1 MALEEQHKEDT
12 QRRRP
17 GRPAK
22 GDEAISREEL
32 LEAAL
37 KAFAERGY
45 EGVSVRELTRQWDVS
60 HNLIHHHF
68 GSKEGLWKAAVDHAV
83 RKLPEGIN
91 DLLSPDAPE
100 GEEIERIHEASYR
113 IALMAATHTD
123 YFKVLMDESSQGG
136 PRFDYIYENYMK
148 ATTETVQTFFERAHA
163 RGEARAMP
171 PGVGHIILLGAIG
184 TPFTMRALAERLVKE
199 GNRRPPTVEEGARAV
214 ADILVY
220 GVVQPKAE

>member
-1 MALEEQHKEDT
+1 MALEEQHKDDI
-12 QRRRP
+12 QKRRP

-22 GDEAISREEL
+22 GDEAIPRDVL

-37 KAFAERGY
+37 KAFAEKGY

-83 RKLPEGIN
+83 RQLPEGIN
-91 DLLSPDAPE
+91 ELLSPDAPE
-100 GEEIERIHEASYR
+100 GEEIQRIHDASYR

-123 YFKVLMDESSQGG
+123 YFKVLMDESAQGG
-136 PRFDYIYENYMK
+136 PRFDYIYENYMRQ
-148 ATTETVQTFFERAHA
+148 TTETVQTFFERAHA

-171 PGVGHIILLGAIG
+171 PGVGHIILLGAISA
-184 TPFTMRALAERLVKE
+184 PFTMRALAARLVQE
-199 GNRRPPTVEEGARAV
+199 GDRRPPTPEEGARAI

-220 GVVQPKAE
+220 GVVQPK